1 MLDIVKRNLVE
12 LRQKKWRGARMDKNE
27 EVPVTYEIFKFM
39 SKGPNWREIEA
50 EEKRM
55 NDLLKEWQER
65 LGLQSWKIDLR
76 DGVKQTEFQSME
88 QQGECEYD
96 TVNSCA
102 VIRIAKPEDCT
113 GRILPFDKE
122 KTLVHEL
129 LHIKMWFIYESDCDL
144 QSKMVHQLIDD
155 MARALVDA
163 KKSGKT
169 LDYEMKSC

>member
-12 LRQKKWRGARMDKNE
+12 LRQKKGKEARMDKE
-27 EVPVTYEIFKFM
+27 EEVTYEIFKFM

-50 EEKRM
+50 EEERM
-55 NDLLKEWQER
+55 NELLKEWQER

-155 MARALVDA
+155 MARALIDA

-169 LDYEMKSC
+169 LDCEMKSC